1 MDEFEQ
7 ILDRKLTPFL
17 VKFEQLSGKVEDALS
32 SLSFLSDKYEEIK
45 EKVSLLEESNKD
57 LKKENSFLSNELV
70 KATNEI
76 KNLRDQ
82 QDEFEQ
88 YGRRECLEVRG
99 IPQLHGKN
107 TNEIVMKVGVTIK
120 QEDISVSHRLPVQ
133 GSNAT
138 NFNPVIIVKFIR
150 RDVRDQLFAAR
161 YKLKDLTT
169 KDMGYSRSTPSKIF
183 IVESLTKKKKEPFKI
198 CLPVKREKR
207 YRFLWTRY
215 GKIMMRKDEN
225 SEALTIS
232 NLQQLD
238 GIS

>member
-1 MDEFEQ
+1 MF
-7 ILDRKLTPFL
+7 
-17 VKFEQLSGKVEDALS
+17 
-32 SLSFLSDKYEEIK
+32 
-45 EKVSLLEESNKD
+45 LLEESNKD

-88 YGRRECLEVRG
+88 YGRRECLKVRG
-99 IPQLHGKN
+99 ILQLHGES
-107 TNEIVMKVGVTIK
+107 TNEIVMKIGSKVGVTIK

-133 GSNAT
+133 GSNAK
-138 NFNPVIIVKFIR
+138 NFNPVIVVKFIR

-183 IVESLTKKKKEPFKI
+183 IVESLTKKKKELFKI
-198 CLPVKREKR
+198 CLQVKREKR